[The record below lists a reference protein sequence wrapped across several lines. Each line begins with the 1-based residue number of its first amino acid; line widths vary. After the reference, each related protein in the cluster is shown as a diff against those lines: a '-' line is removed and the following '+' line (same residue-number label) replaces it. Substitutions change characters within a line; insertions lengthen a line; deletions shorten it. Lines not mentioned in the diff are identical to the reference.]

1 MPERRSNSKHN
12 TVHRARQTDRQGTRA
27 RAKCFPSINKAFEE
41 GKQDMT
47 RIIAVAAVL
56 GATFV
61 SAGCTSNE
69 KTFGGAAV
77 GGVGGAVVG
86 NAIGGTG
93 GAVIGGVG
101 GAVAGGAIGRNL

>member
-1 MPERRSNSKHN
+1 
-12 TVHRARQTDRQGTRA
+12 
-27 RAKCFPSINKAFEE
+27 
-41 GKQDMT
+41 MT
-47 RIIAVAAVL
+47 RMIAAVAIL
-56 GATFV
+56 GAAFA
-61 SAGCTSNE
+61 SAGCTTNE

-86 NAIGGTG
+86 NAVGGTG